1 MNFMK
6 SYDLIVIG
14 SGSAGGKAAV
24 GCAKAGWKVAV
35 IDKQPFG
42 GTCAQR
48 GCDPK
53 KILAGASEI
62 IHRIEHMK
70 EKGIRRGSARIDWKN
85 LMKFKRTFTEPVPKN
100 IQKKYVKLGI
110 DAYYGT

>member
-6 SYDLIVIG
+6 NYDLIVIG

-24 GCAKAGWKVAV
+24 GCSKAGWKVAV

-53 KILAGASEI
+53 KILVGAAEI

-70 EKGIRRGSARIDWKN
+70 EKGFQLPDSNSLEYYLRRS
-85 LMKFKRTFTEPVPKN
+85 KRRAKKRSLNSN
-100 IQKKYVKLGI
+100 ICC
-110 DAYYGT
+110 